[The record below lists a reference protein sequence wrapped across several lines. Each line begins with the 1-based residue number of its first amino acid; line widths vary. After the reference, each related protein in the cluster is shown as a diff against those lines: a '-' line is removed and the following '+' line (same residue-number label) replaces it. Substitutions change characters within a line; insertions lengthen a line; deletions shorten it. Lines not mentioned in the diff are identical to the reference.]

1 MVYFTKKNE
10 NKTDDLGVTSFQ
22 ETSIWIDMGQWL
34 VVMRTWAHAG
44 TLGAL
49 QGARINASKSRTP
62 NTSGLSAGPVMQLQA
77 RSAHEPSVPSSYQ
90 CSFDFSLWDLGVT
103 VVHILGLSV
112 DSGYYRHQEVVSG
125 TPGPYEAF
133 QANPKLTASPEGL
146 SNGLLPL
153 LTAHLVTAIFNF
165 LDLFGLYSWMQ
176 SQ

>member
-1 MVYFTKKNE
+1 MVYFTKQNE
-10 NKTDDLGVTSFQ
+10 NKTDDLGVPSFQ

-44 TLGAL
+44 TL

-62 NTSGLSAGPVMQLQA
+62 NTSGLSAGPVMQPQA

-90 CSFDFSLWDLGVT
+90 CSFDFSLSDLGVT

-112 DSGYYRHQEVVSG
+112 DSGYYRHQEVVSC
-125 TPGPYEAF
+125 TPGPHEAF

-146 SNGLLPL
+146 SNGVLPL
-153 LTAHLVTAIFNF
+153 LT
-165 LDLFGLYSWMQ
+165 W
-176 SQ
+176 

>member
-62 NTSGLSAGPVMQLQA
+62 NTSGLSAGPVMHTK
-77 RSAHEPSVPSSYQ
+77 RP
-90 CSFDFSLWDLGVT
+90 
-103 VVHILGLSV
+103 
-112 DSGYYRHQEVVSG
+112 
-125 TPGPYEAF
+125 
-133 QANPKLTASPEGL
+133 
-146 SNGLLPL
+146 
-153 LTAHLVTAIFNF
+153 
-165 LDLFGLYSWMQ
+165 
-176 SQ
+176 